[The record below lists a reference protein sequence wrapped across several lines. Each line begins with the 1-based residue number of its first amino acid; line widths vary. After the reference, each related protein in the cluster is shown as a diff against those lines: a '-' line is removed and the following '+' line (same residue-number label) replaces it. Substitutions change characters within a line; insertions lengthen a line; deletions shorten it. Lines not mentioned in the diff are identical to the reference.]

1 MSFEVKV
8 PAAGE
13 SVTEAIIGEWVK
25 KDGDYVE
32 RDEVLVVLETDKASM
47 DLVAEQ
53 PGKVSIK
60 AQEGDTVE
68 VGTVIAVIDTEA
80 KAPQKSKDEAAPAGK
95 AAASSDNSAAPQA
108 PPSARNGNGTG
119 PAAKRILAEKGM
131 TTADVPR
138 ATGPKGNVT
147 KADAMEAVQASA
159 TTTETTTTS
168 PPPPKAAKESPVRGP
183 SAQGDVE
190 RVPMTTIRRR
200 ISERLVQA
208 QQTAAILTTF
218 NEVDMSGIMELRAQ
232 YKDAFEKKHG
242 IKLGFMGMFA
252 KAVVEA
258 LKEFPAVNASIDGTD
273 ILYYNYYNIGVAVS
287 TPRGLMVPVIKDADQ
302 LSVAEIEHE
311 VRNFSNK
318 ARDGKISIDD
328 LSGGTF
334 TISNG
339 GVFGSLMSTPIL
351 NPPQTGILG
360 MHKIEDRPVVVNKEI
375 VIRPMMYLALS
386 YDHRLVDGKESVS
399 FLVRVKECIEDPQRI
414 LLEI

>member
-1 MSFEVKV
+1 VNFEVKV

-25 KDGDYVE
+25 KNGEYVE

-53 PGKVSIK
+53 AGKVITK
-60 AQEGDTVE
+60 AEEGDTVK
-68 VGTVIAVIDTEA
+68 VGSVIAVIDTTA
-80 KAPQKSKDEAAPAGK
+80 QAPQKSKPDPKTAAPSKPAPAPAPAASAPQM
-95 AAASSDNSAAPQA
+95 AAAPV
-108 PPSARNGNGTG
+108 RNGHGTG
-119 PAAKRILAEKGM
+119 PAAKRILGEKGLS
-131 TTADVPR
+131 TADVKT
-138 ATGPKGNVT
+138 ASGPKGNIT
-147 KADAMEAVQASA
+147 KADALETVASHSSPRLEAPPQSRVR
-159 TTTETTTTS
+159 ETT
-168 PPPPKAAKESPVRGP
+168 PQ
-183 SAQGDVE
+183 QGDVE

-218 NEVDMSGIMELRAQ
+218 NEVDMSAVMALRNQ
-232 YKDAFEKKHG
+232 YKDSFEKKYG
-242 IKLGFMGMFA
+242 IKLGFMGIFV
-252 KAVVEA
+252 KAVIEG
-258 LKEFPAVNASIDGTD
+258 LKEFRAINASIEGND

-287 TPRGLMVPVIKDADQ
+287 TPKGLMVPVIKDADH
-302 LSVAEIEHE
+302 LSVAEIEQE
-311 VRNFSNK
+311 IKNYSIK
-318 ARDGKISIDD
+318 ARDGKIGIDD

-360 MHKIEDRPVVVNKEI
+360 MHKIQERPVVVDGQI

-386 YDHRLVDGKESVS
+386 YDHRLVDGRESVS